1 MVLEP
6 MEDLLIDISKIFI
19 RHIVKALDCD
29 MICFINPAT
38 YEIEDVPHDFLS
50 GMYYDETWQEA
61 LDRVDQW
68 ETYIT
73 IDRPV
78 STESVRIMRK
88 FVDECV
94 LCGNLK
100 EQLNNALAL
109 RRPDQYFH
117 KIVEKSDYR
126 DQWVT
131 YNRRQMMRHIRQ
143 KLRTDIVQKSS
154 LPSVAVC

>member
-6 MEDLLIDISKIFI
+6 MEDLSIDISNIFI
-19 RHIVKALDCD
+19 SHIARALDCD
-29 MICFINPAT
+29 MICFVNPDT
-38 YEIEDVPHDFLS
+38 YEVEDVPHDFLS
-50 GMYYDETWQEA
+50 GMYFDETWQEA

-68 ETYIT
+68 GSYIT

-78 STESVRIMRK
+78 SAESAKIMQT

-94 LCGNLK
+94 PVGHLK

-126 DQWVT
+126 NQWVI
-131 YNRRQMMRHIRQ
+131 YNRRQIMRHIRQ
-143 KLRTDIVQKSS
+143 KLRTNLSNKSS
-154 LPSVAVC
+154 LPGVAVF

>member
-1 MVLEP
+1 
-6 MEDLLIDISKIFI
+6 MENLSADISSSFI
-19 RHIVKALDCD
+19 SYILQALDSD
-29 MICFINPAT
+29 MICFVNPDT
-38 YEIEDVPHDFLS
+38 YEIEGVPHDFLS

-61 LDRVDQW
+61 IDRVDQW
-68 ETYIT
+68 RTYIT

-78 STESVRIMRK
+78 SIESVKIMQT

-94 LCGNLK
+94 PSGNLK
-100 EQLNNALAL
+100 EQLNHALAL

-117 KIVEKSDYR
+117 KVVEKSDYH

-143 KLRTDIVQKSS
+143 KLRNDLSPKSS
-154 LPSVAVC
+154 LPGVAVC

>member
-1 MVLEP
+1 MVLER
-6 MEDLLIDISKIFI
+6 MENLSVDISNCFI
-19 RHIVKALDCD
+19 NHIAKALDSD
-29 MICFINPAT
+29 MICFVNPDT
-38 YEIEDVPHDFLS
+38 CEIEGVPHDFLS

-61 LDRVDQW
+61 LNRVDQW

-78 STESVRIMRK
+78 SNESVEIMQT

-94 LCGNLK
+94 PSGKLK

-109 RRPDQYFH
+109 RRPDQHFY

-126 DQWVT
+126 DQWIT
-131 YNRRQMMRHIRQ
+131 YNRRQMMRRIRQ
-143 KLRTDIVQKSS
+143 KLRTCLTKKSS
-154 LPSVAVC
+154 LPSVAVA